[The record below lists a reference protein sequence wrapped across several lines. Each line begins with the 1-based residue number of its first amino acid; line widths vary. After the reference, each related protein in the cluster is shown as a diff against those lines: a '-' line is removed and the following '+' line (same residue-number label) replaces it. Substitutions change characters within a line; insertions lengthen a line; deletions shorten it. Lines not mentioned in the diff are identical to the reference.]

1 MFHLKLA
8 VYIRSALL
16 CQLPSVQKGGGR
28 ELVLQISTKSVKMTL
43 ALILSVSSHIVLRCL
58 EPTREGKK

>member
-16 CQLPSVQKGGGR
+16 CQLPSVHKGGGR

-43 ALILSVSSHIVLRCL
+43 AFCLSPLI
-58 EPTREGKK
+58 